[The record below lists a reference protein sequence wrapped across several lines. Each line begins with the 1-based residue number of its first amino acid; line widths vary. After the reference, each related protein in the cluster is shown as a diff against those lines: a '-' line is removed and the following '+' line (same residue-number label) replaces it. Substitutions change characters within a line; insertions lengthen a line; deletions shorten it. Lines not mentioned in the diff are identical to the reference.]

1 MLMQLTPE
9 HEALRATA
17 KRFIAEKVNP
27 FVDQWEADE
36 IFPAHQVFKGMGELG
51 LLGLDK
57 PVENG
62 GAGLDFSYAAV
73 FAEALADI
81 NCGGI
86 PMATGVQTDM
96 ATPALARR
104 GSAELR
110 AEFLAPAIAG
120 DYVACLGVSEVGS
133 GSDVASI
140 KTKARKVG
148 GDGGDY
154 IINGGKMWTTNG
166 TQADF
171 CCVLANTSD
180 VSSAT
185 PGHKNKSLII
195 VPMKTPGVSVARK
208 LKKVGMDS
216 SDTAQLHF
224 DDVRVPQRYRI
235 GEEGMGFM
243 YQMEQFQVERLWAAL
258 NNGAMAQRAIDLTIA
273 YTRERQAFGRS
284 ILDNQWVHF
293 KLAELQTEVEALRS
307 LAWRGVE
314 MVVRGEDATQLATM
328 AKLKAGRTIREVS
341 DGCLQFWGGMGY
353 MMDSPVSRIW
363 RDGRLSSIGGGADE
377 VMLQILS
384 KFMGTFPTGR

>member
-1 MLMQLTPE
+1 MRASRSPCSSLSHVPDPRGTSMLMQLTPE

-17 KRFIAEKVNP
+17 KRFIAEQVNP
-27 FVDQWEADE
+27 YVDQWEADE
-36 IFPAHQVFKGMGELG
+36 IFPAHQVFKGMGALG

-57 PVENG
+57 PVEDG
-62 GAGLDFSYAAV
+62 GSGLDYSFAAV

-140 KTKARKVG
+140 KTKARK
-148 GDGGDY
+148 DGGDY
-154 IINGGKMWTTNG
+154 IINGGKKWTTNG

-171 CCVLANTSD
+171 CCVLANTSEG
-180 VSSAT
+180 S
-185 PGHKNKSLII
+185 GHKNKSLII

-208 LKKVGMDS
+208 LNKVGMDA

-243 YQMEQFQVERLWAAL
+243 YQMEQFQIEQI
-258 NNGAMAQRAIDLTIA
+258 GRASC
-273 YTRERQAFGRS
+273 RER
-284 ILDNQWVHF
+284 V
-293 KLAELQTEVEALRS
+293 
-307 LAWRGVE
+307 
-314 MVVRGEDATQLATM
+314 
-328 AKLKAGRTIREVS
+328 
-341 DGCLQFWGGMGY
+341 
-353 MMDSPVSRIW
+353 
-363 RDGRLSSIGGGADE
+363 
-377 VMLQILS
+377 
-384 KFMGTFPTGR
+384 

>member
-1 MLMQLTPE
+1 MLNQLTLE
-9 HEALRATA
+9 HEALRATT
-17 KRFIAEKVNP
+17 KRFIAEQVNP
-27 FVDQWEADE
+27 HVDQWEADE
-36 IFPAHQVFKGMGELG
+36 IFPAHQVFKGMGQLG

-57 PVENG
+57 PVEDG
-62 GAGLDFSYAAV
+62 GAGLDYSYAAV

-96 ATPALARR
+96 ATPALAKH
-104 GSAELR
+104 GSAALR

-140 KTKARKVG
+140 KTKARKVD

-171 CCVLANTSD
+171 CCVLANTSEG
-180 VSSAT
+180 S
-185 PGHKNKSLII
+185 GHKNKTLII

-235 GEEGMGFM
+235 GAEGMGFR
-243 YQMEQFQVERLWAAL
+243 YQMEQFQIERLWGAL
-258 NNGAMAQRAIDLTIA
+258 NCGAMAQRAIDHTIT

-284 ILDNQWVHF
+284 ILDNQWVHY

-314 MVVRGEDATQLATM
+314 LVVKGEDATKLATM
-328 AKLKAGRTIREVS
+328 AKLKAGRTIREVT

-353 MMDSPVSRIW
+353 VMDSPISRMW
-363 RDGRLSSIGGGADE
+363 RDGRLTSIGGGADE
-377 VMLQILS
+377 VMLQILC
-384 KFMGTFPTGR
+384 KFMGTYPNGR